1 MKKLSIVAAILAVVA
16 AMFAG
21 VAVYIAIN
29 GNAARTPVTVKPQET
44 SSQETVETQSTPG
57 ESTTDTSATQAAQA
71 ESGQSNATEPGQ
83 NNTAAPGQ
91 NNAADSAATA
101 HPDEQTEVTQD
112 DTTEI
117 TGEETVGAPGEAE
130 PETTATGLDL
140 DTAQSIHDAYI
151 AAAQNA
157 TGDMERGYYIYDI
170 DKDGIPELLLTH
182 EDGNTHGLSVWTYE
196 NGAVVYCD
204 VMWGFAH
211 GYPFP
216 ASYPDGN
223 GIVLE
228 ETARGYECIWVI
240 SKNGTELSDTVHSE
254 SSSVYSKLLPETDT
268 NERPYY
274 TNIEEYFAEH
284 INHQYYPSV
293 ENPFFEGSEALGLSD
308 TANDTAILEA
318 LGIVT
323 EGG

>member
-1 MKKLSIVAAILAVVA
+1 MKKLSIIAAILAAVA

-29 GNAARTPVTVKPQET
+29 GSAAGTPVTVKPQET
-44 SSQETVETQSTPG
+44 SSRETVETQSTPG
-57 ESTTDTSATQAAQA
+57 ESTPDTSASQAAQA
-71 ESGQSNATEPGQ
+71 EPGQSN
-83 NNTAAPGQ
+83 TAEPGQ
-91 NNAADSAATA
+91 NNAAESAATA
-101 HPDEQTEVTQD
+101 HPDEQTGVTQD
-112 DTTEI
+112 DTAEI
-117 TGEETVGAPGEAE
+117 TGEESVGAPGGEE
-130 PETTATGLDL
+130 QKTTATGLDL

-157 TGDMERGYYIYDI
+157 MGDMERGYYIYDI

-254 SSSVYSKLLPETDT
+254 SSSVYSKLLPETET